1 MGYMGYMGYVGE
13 GGVATK
19 LCCESNIQKSNGAPM
34 LPRFQRAATKLL
46 RY

>member
-19 LCCESNIQKSNGAPM
+19 L
-34 LPRFQRAATKLL
+34 LRAFAVQGSAVSHVHLT
-46 RY
+46 R